1 MKLNALMKVR
11 INMEERS
18 ASVMQTVLTCNLKWS
33 EQEWQLPTF
42 AIQLD
47 MKKR

>member
-1 MKLNALMKVR
+1 MKLSAQMRVKT
-11 INMEERS
+11 NMEEHS

-47 MKKR
+47 MRKR